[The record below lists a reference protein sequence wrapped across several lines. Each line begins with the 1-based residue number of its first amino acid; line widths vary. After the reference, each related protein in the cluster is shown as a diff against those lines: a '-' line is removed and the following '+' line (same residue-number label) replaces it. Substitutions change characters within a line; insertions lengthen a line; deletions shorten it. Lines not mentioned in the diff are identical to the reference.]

1 MSSKKRGRSIRLDWD
16 AFTRMTKKRK
26 LNYPVS
32 TLIIPREGRGA
43 PVGSTM
49 KSKTRKRLNGDPARS
64 LDKQRESLQV
74 GYEVADA
81 SSKFDTL
88 KDMIEYVI
96 AKGKKEHWSPFFIR
110 KVTHKLHRI
119 YRQYNANLPHNEVE
133 NLVDSV
139 KSL

>member
-1 MSSKKRGRSIRLDWD
+1 MSTKRGRSIRLDWD
-16 AFTRMTKKRK
+16 AFSRMTKKRK

-43 PVGSTM
+43 PVGTRM
-49 KSKTRKRLNGDPARS
+49 KSKTRKLLNDPVRS
-64 LDKQRESLQV
+64 LNKQRESLQV

-81 SSKFDTL
+81 SSKYDTL

-96 AKGKKEHWSPFFIR
+96 AKGKKEHWSPLFIR
-110 KVTHKLHRI
+110 KVTRKLDRI
-119 YRQYNANLPHNEVE
+119 YRQYNANLPYNEVE
-133 NLVDSV
+133 NLVDSI